1 MVIEKNKIVAEKFK
15 IKNFIEETSFCN
27 IYSASDL
34 INSKLVSLYIYNA
47 ALIAEDDLDDNNN
60 FKEIEF
66 LGLGIEDFQN
76 Y

>member
-34 INSKLVSLYIYNA
+34 INSKLVSLYITM
-47 ALIAEDDLDDNNN
+47 LH
-60 FKEIEF
+60 
-66 LGLGIEDFQN
+66 
-76 Y
+76 